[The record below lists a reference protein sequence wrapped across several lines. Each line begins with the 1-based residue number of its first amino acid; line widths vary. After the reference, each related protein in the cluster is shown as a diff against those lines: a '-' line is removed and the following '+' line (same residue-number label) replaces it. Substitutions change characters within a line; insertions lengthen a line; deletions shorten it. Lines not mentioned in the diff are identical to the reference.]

1 MRSYLEYLVYRLIAL
16 SGYLPPRI
24 GYRLAGWAGRL
35 TYRLMPN
42 LRRDLTANTCHV
54 LGPSAS
60 SEQVQGIVRQQ
71 CIYVVKNLYDLF
83 HLGRVSEEEVRRVIR
98 VEGRAHLFDELA
110 KGHGV
115 IAISA
120 HMGSSETVAQTP
132 VLLGVPLTGMILRTG
147 SERRFRFIH
156 RLRLS
161 HGLNLVPTDES
172 PIVLFRALKRNEIVC
187 LPCDQDLTG
196 SGREVTFFG
205 ARTRLPDGP
214 LRIAYRTGVSVLP
227 AFALRLPDDTFLL
240 EFEPPLEL
248 PLTGNLEADLQ
259 AGMAIVVSV
268 LERRIRAHPEQW
280 LVTGRVWPEEATEC
294 P

>member
-1 MRSYLEYLVYRLIAL
+1 MRSYLEYIVYRLVAL
-16 SGYLPPRI
+16 SGTLPPRV
-24 GYRLAGWAGRL
+24 GYRLAEWAGRL
-35 TYRLMPN
+35 VYRLMPN
-42 LRRDLTANTCHV
+42 LRRDLTSNIRHV
-54 LGPSAS
+54 LGPAVAD
-60 SEQVQGIVRQQ
+60 EQVQAVVRQQ

-83 HLGRVSEEEVRRVIR
+83 RLSRVSEEEVGRVIR
-98 VEGRAHLFDELA
+98 VEGRENLFDELA
-110 KGHGV
+110 KGRGV
-115 IAISA
+115 IAISV

-132 VLLGVPLTGMILRTG
+132 VLLGVPLTGMILKTG

-248 PLTGNLEADLQ
+248 PPTGNLEADLQ

>member
-1 MRSYLEYLVYRLIAL
+1 LRSYLEYLVYRLIAL

-42 LRRDLTANTCHV
+42 LRCDLTANTRHV
-54 LGPSAS
+54 LGSSVS
-60 SEQVQGIVRQQ
+60 SEQVQAVVRLQ

-98 VEGRAHLFDELA
+98 VEGRENLLDELA
-110 KGHGV
+110 KGRGV

-120 HMGSSETVAQTP
+120 HTGSTETVAQTP
-132 VLLGVPLTGMILRTG
+132 VLLGVPLTGMILKTG

-196 SGREVTFFG
+196 NGREVTFFG
-205 ARTRLPDGP
+205 ARTRLPEGP
-214 LRIAYRTGVSVLP
+214 LRISYRTGVSVLP
-227 AFALRLPDDTFLL
+227 AFALRLPNDTFLL
-240 EFEPPLEL
+240 EFEPPLAL
-248 PLTGNLEADLQ
+248 PHTGDREADLE
-259 AGMAIVVSV
+259 AGMAMVVST

-280 LVTGRVWPEEATEC
+280 LVTGRVWPEERTKC